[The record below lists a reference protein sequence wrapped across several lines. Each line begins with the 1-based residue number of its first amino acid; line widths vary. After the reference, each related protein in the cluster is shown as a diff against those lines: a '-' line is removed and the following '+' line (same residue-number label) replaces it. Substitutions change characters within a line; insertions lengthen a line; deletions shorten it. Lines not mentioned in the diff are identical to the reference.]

1 MASPATIPDGP
12 QYINHIAHP
21 RKYPISPHQQR
32 NLPER
37 HKGQWRKPDTQ
48 PPENTQQRRSI
59 ITPPHLLLSI
69 RAIARAFCSKVTG
82 APPFH
87 DVNVTQLIVIDYY
100 YHTVIMLS
108 CTCTLI
114 KEREN
119 RRLAEQPIRSS
130 SSMAAIR
137 FCSAMY
143 SRMRFLSGWPAWSRI
158 SPSFTGDFPAHFIPP
173 CSSGRF
179 DHVMGKHI
187 AALELLTSCLN
198 GHGTGIMLPFHGLAH
213 KIPD

>member
-1 MASPATIPDGP
+1 
-12 QYINHIAHP
+12 
-21 RKYPISPHQQR
+21 QR

-59 ITPPHLLLSI
+59 ITPPHLF
-69 RAIARAFCSKVTG
+69 AVHQGNCPGFFCSKVTG

-143 SRMRFLSGWPAWSRI
+143 SRMRFLSWLASMVQNISIIYRRLSCSFHPAMQQRKI
-158 SPSFTGDFPAHFIPP
+158 RPCHGEAHRRARVADVLPQP
-173 CSSGRF
+173 
-179 DHVMGKHI
+179 
-187 AALELLTSCLN
+187 
-198 GHGTGIMLPFHGLAH
+198 GHGTRYYAAVPRSGA
-213 KIPD
+213 